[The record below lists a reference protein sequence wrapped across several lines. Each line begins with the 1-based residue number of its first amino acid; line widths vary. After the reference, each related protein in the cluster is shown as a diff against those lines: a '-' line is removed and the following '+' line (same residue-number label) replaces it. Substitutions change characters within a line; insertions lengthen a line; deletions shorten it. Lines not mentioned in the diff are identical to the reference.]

1 MATAIAA
8 AFAASAPTVVAA
20 GASVAAG
27 TAAGAAAAAAGSIGL
42 AAGGGFT
49 IGGVSAAGAGAA
61 GGFGLLQGLQ
71 VFGAIQGLISPIFQ
85 GIEAA
90 EAGDIQAE
98 QFEFDRR
105 QALLQGRESSL
116 RALTRLNEAQ
126 AANITAGFAS
136 GIGLSPS
143 VARSSE
149 ALGRQFVFE
158 DVLTRSTA
166 TIRAEQLG
174 RGAKQARR
182 QGRRTRGRGFVQGLK
197 NLERSAT
204 LFQKF

>member
-1 MATAIAA
+1 MEAIAA
-8 AFAASAPTVVAA
+8 TFAASAPTV
-20 GASVAAG
+20 
-27 TAAGAAAAAAGSIGL
+27 TAAAAGGTSLAAGTFAGIGAGSA
-42 AAGGGFT
+42 AAGGGL
-49 IGGVSAAGAGAA
+49 GAVAAGAGAA
-61 GGFGLLQGLQ
+61 GGFGLLEGLQ
-71 VFGAIQGLISPIFQ
+71 VFSAIEGLISPIFQ

>member
-1 MATAIAA
+1 MEAIAA
-8 AFAASAPTVVAA
+8 AFITAGPTIAASGATA
-20 GASVAAG
+20 GAS
-27 TAAGAAAAAAGSIGL
+27 AAALAAPAAVTAGSIGL
-42 AAGGGFT
+42 GAAGGAFT
-49 IGGVSAAGAGAA
+49 IGGASAAAT
-61 GGFGLLQGLQ
+61 GFGLTQGLLAFQ
-71 VFGAIQGLISPIFQ
+71 AVEGLISPIFQ
-85 GIEAA
+85 GFEAA
-90 EAGDIQAE
+90 EAGNIQAE

-105 QALLQGRESSL
+105 QALLAGRESSL
-116 RALTRLNEAQ
+116 RALTRLNETQ

-149 ALGRQFVFE
+149 ELGRQFVFE
-158 DVLTRSTA
+158 DVLRRSTS

-204 LFQKF
+204 LFEKF